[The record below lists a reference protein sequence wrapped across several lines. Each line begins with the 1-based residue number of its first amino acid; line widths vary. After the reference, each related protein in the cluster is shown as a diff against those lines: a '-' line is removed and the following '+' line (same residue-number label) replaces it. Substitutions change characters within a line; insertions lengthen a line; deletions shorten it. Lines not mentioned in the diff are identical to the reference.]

1 MTSRRTTI
9 RTVVVFG
16 AAAAVCGLLTGALQ
30 AQRAG
35 GPPPYTPA
43 KDAKDLR
50 AVLYNWTWYMGMLR
64 GIDEHELIVSLEY
77 QASGGTIQV
86 DGQPCTLTKYRASI
100 NYQTPGERV
109 QYTCT
114 RANGQ
119 AYSNVEVVNGEYAW
133 NEDIP
138 GAEIVPGK
146 GKATPMAAAV
156 PERLIR
162 LWASPQG
169 APKAAILGVN
179 DKSEWGANPA
189 TLLKDGVNSA
199 GSTTLAW
206 EGAKPVV
213 TFPIPGVPGA
223 TATAT
228 LDTQYR
234 AERVV
239 VKQGSTTTEFAYG
252 DYKDWNN
259 PLNKVEAMYAGKLT
273 ERRNGAVVR
282 DLTSKETE
290 TGSVYVVMPVP
301 ASVRK
306 AITPSVPPLPDRPHP
321 VPSTLTADN
330 QPTPRRPDGH
340 PDLTGSWQSS
350 GFFNWRYGFRRCG
363 PWQSPD
369 CSTQI
374 NQTMDYEFEAPS
386 RFGPNR
392 PLYKPENWDKVQNL
406 DMWTNKEDP
415 VMTCKPLGIPRHG
428 APARIV
434 SQSDKDIV
442 FIYRAGVD
450 GGGGYGE
457 YRVVPTDGR
466 KRDPKRELETTFYG
480 YTIGHWEGDTL
491 VLDSTSFVDSTWL
504 ARGGF
509 FHSDQM
515 HVVEKFTR
523 KGNQILYEVTV
534 EDPEVL
540 AAPWV
545 MTPRVMTLIPNPE
558 AGLIRERGNC
568 EVYEEGVVTSQ
579 IRH

>member
-1 MTSRRTTI
+1 MTSRRATI
-9 RTVVVFG
+9 RTGVAFG
-16 AAAAVCGLLTGALQ
+16 AVVALCGLLTVASK
-30 AQRAG
+30 AQFGG

-50 AVLYNWTWYMGMLR
+50 AVLFNWTWHMGMLR

-77 QASGGTIQV
+77 QANGATIQV

-119 AYSNVEVVNGEYAW
+119 AYSNVEVVSGQYAW

-138 GAEIVPGK
+138 GAETVPGK
-146 GKATPMAAAV
+146 GKATPMPAAV
-156 PERLIR
+156 QERLIR

-169 APKAAILGVN
+169 ASKAAILGVN
-179 DKSEWGANPA
+179 KQSEWGANPA
-189 TLLKDGVNSA
+189 TLLQDGVTTA

-206 EGAKPVV
+206 DGGKPVL
-213 TFPIPGVPGA
+213 TFSIPGVPGA

-228 LDTQYR
+228 LDAKYM

-259 PLNKVEAMYAGKLT
+259 PLNRVEVLYAGRLT
-273 ERRNGAVVR
+273 ERRNGTVVR
-282 DLTSKETE
+282 DLATKETE

-306 AITPSVPPLPDRPHP
+306 AITPSVPPLPERPHP
-321 VPSTLTADN
+321 VASKLTADD
-330 QPTPRRPDGH
+330 QPTPRRPDAH
-340 PDLTGSWQSS
+340 PDLTGTWQSS

-363 PWQSPD
+363 PTQSAD
-369 CSTQI
+369 CSPTI

-392 PLYKPENWDKVQNL
+392 PLYKPEHWDKVQNL

-415 VMTCKPLGIPRHG
+415 VMTCQPLGIPRHG
-428 APARIV
+428 APARITQTDRDV
-434 SQSDKDIV
+434 V
-442 FIYRAGVD
+442 FLYRAGVD

-466 KRDPKRELETTFYG
+466 KRDPKREIETTFYG

-491 VLDSTSFVDSTWL
+491 VLNSTSFVDTTWL

-515 HVVEKFTR
+515 RVVEKFTR
-523 KGNQILYEVTV
+523 QGSQMLYEVTV

-540 AAPWV
+540 AEPWV
-545 MTPRVMTLIPNPE
+545 MTPRVMRLIPNPD
-558 AGLIRERGNC
+558 AGLIGERGNC
-568 EVYEEGVVTSQ
+568 EVYEEGVITSQ